1 MPGAPSAWTFSHR
14 SGCLAGEAEYTRAE
28 SQALGCGGAPL
39 PCGLAG
45 GRGRAGRG
53 GQKGFQLQ
61 LQRRDAAI
69 AHFD

>member
-1 MPGAPSAWTFSHR
+1 MDFLSQIGL
-14 SGCLAGEAEYTRAE
+14 SGWGGRVHE
-28 SQALGCGGAPL
+28 SRVTGVGLWRAPL